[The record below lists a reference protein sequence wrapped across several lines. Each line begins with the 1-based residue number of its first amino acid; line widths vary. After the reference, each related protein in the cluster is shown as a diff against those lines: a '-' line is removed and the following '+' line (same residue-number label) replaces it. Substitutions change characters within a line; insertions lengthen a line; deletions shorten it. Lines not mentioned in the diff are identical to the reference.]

1 MKKSVLVF
9 SVGFVF
15 SAFAGNVFT
24 LRNGIK
30 DWTRPESYD
39 QNAVPEEGDQV
50 ELPADRT
57 VTLDSSDTASWKKAE
72 SLNRIIPADETSRLV
87 VNVGSGDAKLTV
99 PFSASNVKN
108 VDYDKGVLEKTGSGN
123 LVLGGSTARFKAS
136 GDRYDYYTGI
146 VVSEGTLTLP
156 QDVAEG
162 GAHRYGHVTIA
173 ESATLVNIAVGS
185 SGIYPSATLS
195 GISGRGTIT
204 SSGSRP
210 LQIAGTSTFE
220 GKFSG
225 CLNVYVNGIM
235 TLLGTESDTTGT
247 VTVRQ
252 NYGNFLS
259 SIASGGILYVTNF
272 GVKGSASSIGAGG
285 TVKIGSYGGGFVY
298 LGTGE
303 TCDKDLNLADEV
315 SMSGASFIHG
325 GEHGRLNWT
334 GKWMQTSGDKT
345 YTKAHRLFLMGNH
358 ANECIMSGA
367 MADASSDGIL
377 FPITIIKRD
386 NGTWRMAHNDDR
398 TGGGA
403 YVVEAGTLAYD
414 SIAEKGSPCAL
425 GASNNL
431 LNHGYSGRDLENN
444 RVSHAFLLGS
454 ENNSSATMEFT
465 GSNGGIC
472 STRPVAIKGKGRF
485 KISGHGAYSFR
496 GFYST
501 NAANSELVLDTD
513 RTDGYVSVGDISD
526 GDVPLSVTKEG
537 EGEIKVAGYM
547 TSTGPLSVKEGTL
560 TLCATN
566 RPYTWFRWIVK
577 EKGYHCSRYSDIASS
592 VDNLPV
598 DLKME
603 EFALFDVDGK
613 RIDKGISYY
622 GSTANHHLMPNGSV
636 AEEDNWFYQI
646 RKDSGSDILDG
657 SKLESFFDGK
667 AGSSSGVWG
676 GINIRS
682 QKSPF
687 CKLDTPSYWFKFIE
701 RLPENSKAVAS
712 FDLAFFFGSATSDKG
727 KVSEAV
733 TAIAIEG
740 SVDGINWELAAE
752 NNSLEIPADKARWYA
767 DPSEDLVSVSGA
779 TYTLKE
785 HVGFPM
791 RGYCTNGVSSVR
803 MPVIVAQGAT
813 LKAMGVVEL
822 TSLVLSK
829 DGNGT
834 IDGFTFD
841 DDGAISL
848 EVGSS
853 FSGRLEIPVQFTNCS
868 NMKNLEK
875 WTLSI
880 DGGSSRGRKLR
891 VQNDGTVA
899 VEPPGMVVI
908 LK

>member
-1 MKKSVLVF
+1 MKRCVLAF
-9 SVGFVF
+9 SVGLAF
-15 SAFAGNVFT
+15 SASAGNVFT

-50 ELPADRT
+50 ELPADCT
-57 VTLDSSDTASWKKAE
+57 VMLDSSDTASWKKAE
-72 SLNRIIPADETSRLV
+72 LLDRIIPADATSRLI
-87 VNVGSGDAKLTV
+87 VNVGSDDAKLTV
-99 PFSASNVKN
+99 PFSASNVKD

-162 GAHRYGHVTIA
+162 GAHRYGRVTIA
-173 ESATLVNIAVGS
+173 ESATLVNIAVGL

-210 LQIAGTSTFE
+210 LQIVGTSTFE

-225 CLNVYVNGIM
+225 CLNVYANGIM
-235 TLLGTESDTTGT
+235 TLLGNESDTTGT
-247 VTVRQ
+247 VTVRL
-252 NYGNFLS
+252 NYGNFLA

-315 SMSGASFIHG
+315 NMSGASFIHG
-325 GEHGRLNWT
+325 GDHGRLNWT
-334 GKWMQTSGDKT
+334 GKWMQSSGDKT

-367 MADASSDGIL
+367 MTDAASDGIL

-398 TGGGA
+398 TGGGT

-444 RVSHAFLLGS
+444 RVPHAFLLGS
-454 ENNSSATMEFT
+454 ENNTTATMEFT

-472 STRPVAIKGKGRF
+472 STRPVAVKGKGRF
-485 KISGHGAYSFR
+485 KISGQGAYSFR
-496 GFYST
+496 GFYAT

-537 EGEIKVAGYM
+537 DGEIKVTGYM

-560 TLCATN
+560 TLCTTN

-577 EKGYHCSRYSDIASS
+577 EKGYHCSRYADIASS
-592 VDNLPV
+592 ADNLPV

-603 EFALFDVDGK
+603 EFALFDVDGM

-622 GSTANHHLMPNGSV
+622 GSTTDHHLMPNGSI

-646 RKDSGSDILDG
+646 RKDSGSDILES

-701 RLPENSKAVAS
+701 RLPENSKAAAS
-712 FDLAFFFGSATSDKG
+712 FDLAFFFGSETSDKG

-733 TAIAIEG
+733 TAVAIEG

-752 NNSLEIPADKARWYA
+752 NNSLKIPADKARWYA
-767 DPSEDLVSVSGA
+767 NPSGDLVSVSGA
-779 TYTLKE
+779 SYTLKE

-791 RGYCTNGVSSVR
+791 RGYCTNGVSSVS
-803 MPVIVAQGAT
+803 MPVSVAQGAT
-813 LKAMGVVEL
+813 LKAIGDMAL
-822 TSLVLSK
+822 SSLVLSK

-841 DDGAISL
+841 DGGAISV

-853 FSGRLEIPVQFTNCS
+853 FSGRLEIPVQFVNCS